1 MTISCVPVEGMTC
14 ASCVLRIEKALSGVK
29 GVTQAQVNLATEMAQ
44 IDAPAT
50 VAAQAVRDAVG
61 AIETAGYAV
70 TRRTLRLQIR
80 GMTCAA
86 CVTRIEKALLR
97 VPGVLEATV
106 NLATEQAQLVYVSD
120 DAGALA
126 QSVLEAVH
134 QAAYEAEIVNE
145 DDLSAPAR
153 DDGAAR
159 RSREGWSTLA
169 VIALAFPLTWP
180 MLTGWFGWEW
190 AWSPWVQ
197 WLLATPVQFIWG
209 ARFYRAAWAALKA
222 GTGNMD
228 LLVALGTSSAYG
240 LSLVLWWQMASSAH
254 HGAAMAGHLYFES
267 AAVVIA
273 LVRLGKWL
281 EAGAKARALASLNA
295 LRQLRPET
303 AHRIRD
309 GQRED
314 VPIGQIR
321 LADLV
326 EVRPGERIPCDG
338 VIVEGRSHADESL
351 LTGESLPVSKGPGD
365 RVTGGALNLDGL
377 ITVRV
382 GAVGAESQLSRIM
395 RLVSQAQ
402 ADKPPIQ
409 QLVDRVSAVFVPTV
423 VGIAG
428 VTLLGWWLS
437 GHPLQEALIHAV
449 SVLVIACPCALGLAT
464 PVTLMVGTDL
474 AARRGVLVKDAQAL
488 ERLRQV
494 RVVAFDKTG
503 TLTEGRPTLVSIDAA
518 SEAERHLALQRAAAL
533 QRGSTHPL
541 AKAVLDATTP
551 AEPAIAAQQIR
562 NEPGLGIEGE
572 IDGILYRLGQEG
584 WRRQMSAGY
593 VSGLDGDSRH
603 QASAAQGH
611 SLSWLMRRADLDDA
625 QADTW
630 ETLALFSFGDQARP
644 HAAQAIQQLHAQG
657 IRTVLISGDHLQAAQ
672 ALAQQ
677 VGIDEIHANVMPGD
691 KAQVVQRLKA
701 ELRAEETLA
710 MVGDGINDA
719 PALAAADIGIA
730 MAGAGGG
737 TDVAMETAGITLM
750 RPDPRLVIEAIGLS
764 GALRRKLYQN
774 LFWAFAYNAVG
785 LPLAAFGLLS
795 PMVAGAA
802 MAASSVSVITNALL
816 LRRWKP

>member
-1 MTISCVPVEGMTC
+1 MTTHGIPVEGMTC

-29 GVTQAQVNLATEMAQ
+29 GVDQAHVNLATELARLEV
-44 IDAPAT
+44 APNA
-50 VAAQAVRDAVG
+50 AAQAVRDGIG
-61 AIETAGYAV
+61 AIETAGYV
-70 TRRTLRLQIR
+70 VPRHPLRLQIH

-97 VPGVLEATV
+97 VPGVLEASV
-106 NLATEQAQLVYVSD
+106 NLATEQAQLVFVSD

-126 QSVLEAVH
+126 QAILETVH
-134 QAAYEAEIVNE
+134 QAGYEADIVNDE
-145 DDLSAPAR
+145 DLTAPAG
-153 DDGAAR
+153 DDGAVR
-159 RSREGWSTLA
+159 RRREGRSTLA

-180 MLTGWFGWEW
+180 MLTGWLGWEW

-209 ARFYRAAWAALKA
+209 ARFYRAGWAALKA

-228 LLVALGTSSAYG
+228 LLVALGTSAAYG
-240 LSLVLWWQMASSAH
+240 LSLALWWQMASSAH
-254 HGAAMAGHLYFES
+254 HGSDMSGHLYFES

-295 LRQLRPET
+295 LRQLRPEA

-321 LADLV
+321 LADQV
-326 EVRPGERIPCDG
+326 EVRAGERIPCDG
-338 VIVEGRSHADESL
+338 VIVEGRSHVDESL
-351 LTGESLPVSKGPGD
+351 LTGESLPVVKSPGD

-377 ITVRV
+377 IRVRV
-382 GAVGAESQLSRIM
+382 SAVGAESQLARIM

-402 ADKPPIQ
+402 ANKPPIQ
-409 QLVDRVSAVFVPTV
+409 QRVDRVSAVFVPTV
-423 VGIAG
+423 VVVAG
-428 VTLLGWWLS
+428 MTLLAWWLR
-437 GHPLQEALIHAV
+437 GYPLQEALIHAV

-474 AARRGVLVKDAQAL
+474 AARRGLLVKDAQAL
-488 ERLRQV
+488 EQLRQV
-494 RVVAFDKTG
+494 KVVAFDKTG
-503 TLTEGRPTLVSIDAA
+503 TLTEGRPTLAALDAPSA
-518 SEAERHLALQRAAAL
+518 PDRDQALRLAAAL

-541 AKAVLDATTP
+541 ARAVLDAVKAGEAP
-551 AEPAIAAQQIR
+551 PEARHIR
-562 NEPGLGIEGE
+562 TEPGLGIEGE
-572 IDGILYRLGQEG
+572 IDGVLYRLGQEG
-584 WRRQMSAGY
+584 WRRQLAADF
-593 VSGLDGDSRH
+593 VTGLDGDTRL
-603 QASAAQGH
+603 QAAAAQGH
-611 SLSWLMRRADLDDA
+611 SLSWLMRRLNGNASPEA
-625 QADTW
+625 W
-630 ETLALFSFGDQARP
+630 ETLALFSFGDRARP
-644 HAAQAIQQLHAQG
+644 HAAEAIGQLRALG
-657 IRTVLISGDHLQAAQ
+657 IRSVLISGDHPQAAQ
-672 ALAQQ
+672 ALADH
-677 VGIDEIHANVMPGD
+677 VGIGEVHANVLPAD
-691 KAQVVQRLKA
+691 KAQVIERLKRTLSP
-701 ELRAEETLA
+701 EQTLA

-750 RPDPRLVIEAIGLS
+750 RPDPRLVAEAIGLS
-764 GALRRKLYQN
+764 SALRRKLHQN
-774 LFWAFAYNAVG
+774 LFWAFAYNALG

-802 MAASSVSVITNALL
+802 MAASSVSVISNALL